1 MFNVW
6 PELFTYEIFAVA
18 LLRLSVAVFFLIHG
32 ARTLSLWGIGPFFE
46 RFGSWGLWAARLAT
60 TLQFA
65 VGVLL
70 LVGAWTQVAAL
81 FGMLVCLKLAAAA
94 RRFPTIAPYSKTAY
108 YLAAVIC
115 LALVFLGGGAFA
127 VDFIKL

>member
-32 ARTLSLWGIGPFFE
+32 TRTLSLWGIGPFFD

-65 VGVLL
+65 IGVLL

-81 FGMLVCLKLAAAA
+81 FGMLVCLKLAAA
-94 RRFPTIAPYSKTAY
+94 RRFPTIAPHAKATY
-108 YLAAVIC
+108 YLVAVIC
-115 LALVFLGGGAFA
+115 LALMFLGGGAFA